1 MLLEP
6 GSEFVVMDSVCF
18 NETWV
23 VNLEQTSSTNTI
35 VPFSGLFVGLFLC
48 FLFNCCDFF
57 FWGGGGGGEVCFS
70 ACFHQFT
77 DPFVDLIMLFSKQKY
92 SEVYAL
98 WQSEYQQHFSSKF
111 DILFNLILRLTGRHF
126 PNCFPL
132 EQRKCVL
139 NQLHKQVIGASSED
153 KAWLI
158 SVLNTHAEIPD
169 FKNVI
174 AYLLGWCHQNGVGF
188 AKDYEEAVRLFTL
201 SSQQGHS
208 GAQYNLGVC
217 YQNGYE
223 LHKIYEEAVRLYT
236 LAAQQGH
243 SDAQNNL
250 GVVLSKWLWSC
261 ER

>member
-1 MLLEP
+1 M
-6 GSEFVVMDSVCF
+6 
-18 NETWV
+18 T
-23 VNLEQTSSTNTI
+23 
-35 VPFSGLFVGLFLC
+35 
-48 FLFNCCDFF
+48 FF
-57 FWGGGGGGEVCFS
+57 FWGGVCFS

-77 DPFVDLIMLFSKQKY
+77 ETFVDLILLFSKQKY

-98 WQSEYQQHFSSKF
+98 CQSEYQQHFSSKF

-139 NQLHKQVIGASSED
+139 KQLHKQVIGASSED

-158 SVLNTHAEIPD
+158 SVLHTHAEIPD

-188 AKDYEEAVRLFTL
+188 AKDYEEAVRLYTL

-208 GAQYNLGVC
+208 
-217 YQNGYE
+217 
-223 LHKIYEEAVRLYT
+223 
-236 LAAQQGH
+236 
-243 SDAQNNL
+243 DAQCNVKTNSF
-250 GVVLSKWLWSC
+250 VVIFHNFKTFLITHSQIVLCIRMTLLTRSL
-261 ER
+261 

>member
-6 GSEFVVMDSVCF
+6 RSEFVVTDSVCF

-23 VNLEQTSSTNTI
+23 VNLEQTPSTNTI

-48 FLFNCCDFF
+48 CLFNCCDFF
-57 FWGGGGGGEVCFS
+57 LGGGVCFS

-77 DPFVDLIMLFSKQKY
+77 ETFVDLILLFSKQKY

-139 NQLHKQVIGASSED
+139 KQLHKQVIG
-153 KAWLI
+153 
-158 SVLNTHAEIPD
+158 
-169 FKNVI
+169 VI
-174 AYLLGWCHQNGVGF
+174 
-188 AKDYEEAVRLFTL
+188 RR
-201 SSQQGHS
+201 QGLVDIC
-208 GAQYNLGVC
+208 AQHTC
-217 YQNGYE
+217 
-223 LHKIYEEAVRLYT
+223 
-236 LAAQQGH
+236 
-243 SDAQNNL
+243 
-250 GVVLSKWLWSC
+250 
-261 ER
+261 